1 MIGMSHRD
9 ALLAAARTLI
19 LEKGFAG
26 TTARDLVSASGT
38 NLGSIGYHFGS
49 RESLL
54 SQALEEL
61 FDEWTEL
68 LAGAAFSDEDV
79 PPLERLTASWKAT
92 LETLGE
98 HRALIRAFVE
108 ALAHAERSPAFRK
121 HMRDHYRRSR
131 RRVAGLVEAA
141 LGADAMAK
149 GADPMVI
156 ALFLIAVFDGLAVQS
171 RMAPKDT
178 PSGEELISALVAA
191 RAVALEQTPGMRD
204 EASGTRSA

>member
-1 MIGMSHRD
+1 MTRVSHRD
-9 ALLAAARTLI
+9 SLLEAARTLI
-19 LEKGFAG
+19 LEKGFAA

-49 RESLL
+49 REALL

-68 LAGAAFSDEDV
+68 LAGAAFSGEDLSPV
-79 PPLERLTASWKAT
+79 ERLTASWKAT
-92 LETLGE
+92 LDTLSE

-108 ALAHAERSPAFRK
+108 AMAHAERSPTFRK
-121 HMRDHYRRSR
+121 QMRDHYRRSR
-131 RRVAGLVEAA
+131 RRVAGLVEAI
-141 LGADAMAK
+141 LGPGAPAK

-171 RMAPKDT
+171 RIAPEDT
-178 PSGEELISALVAA
+178 PSGEELVRALVAA
-191 RAVALEQTPGMRD
+191 RGVALEQ
-204 EASGTRSA
+204 S